1 MKRAALLLLLL
12 LLARWLVM
20 LLLILLMI
28 LLLVLPLVLGLLLV
42 LALLVL
48 LLVALSV
55 IVLLARSPAARIA
68 TRTLTVNAFMVVG
81 VLSFPAVHPPR
92 LAMPPLGHS
101 RSTAFGLGV
110 CGAAHTPIFARLK
123 RLAVKERAHAGLP
136 IA

>member
-1 MKRAALLLLLL
+1 MKRAALLLLLLL

-48 LLVALSV
+48 LVALSV

-68 TRTLTVNAFMVVG
+68 TWTLTVNAFVVVG

-92 LAMPPLGHS
+92 LAMPPLGHR
-101 RSTAFGLGV
+101 RSTAFGVG
-110 CGAAHTPIFARLK
+110 GGDAAHTPIFARLEET
-123 RLAVKERAHAGLP
+123 AVKERLSSRWLA
-136 IA
+136 